1 MNAPLKTLG
10 RYELLHSIARG
21 GMGEIFLAR
30 ARGAGG
36 FEKTVIIKTIV
47 EHLAEEAEFITRFL
61 DEGHIVVQ
69 LVHGNIVPVF
79 DMGEQD
85 GTYFI
90 AMEYVPGRDL
100 RDVLKRLQ
108 MSGDVM
114 PVDLALHI
122 TSELAKGLDYA
133 HRKTDANGESLGIV
147 HRDISPSNIVISS
160 DGEVKII
167 DFGIARAAGR
177 MGKTVSG
184 RIQGKFC
191 YMSPEQA
198 AGRHLDA
205 RSDVFSAGVTL
216 YEMLTG
222 FRPFEGHSDLESLE
236 MVRRCE
242 FDPPSTL
249 NPAVP
254 QEVDEIVMKALAKD
268 PEDRYPSAE
277 RLQVDI
283 LQYLYALGSPPTSN
297 EVGKFLAKLFP
308 EGLERRDLKSARGVS
323 PPRGNLDAVLGDELD
338 RLLGGG
344 TDAFSTTAGGNLGG
358 PTASRIIDSRPISAT
373 SNPSLPMPP
382 MPSSPTISVLGSSQS
397 RRHWLVSA
405 LVLFGVMGL
414 ALAWS
419 LRSTDGELQVSSEPA
434 GAQILIDGGELL
446 GVVTPASITLEP
458 GTHVVTLQKPGYES
472 RTIRIELQAGDRVSI
487 SPTDATLS
495 PRQISRM
502 FTVRASEPGAMI
514 VRDQEDVGEGSVQ
527 IELMPGQV
535 TNVLARK
542 SGCVASNYAL
552 SYDHAASSVVLPLV
566 CEVAATPE
574 SEPQPTDTAEPKTK
588 TRITTVS
595 FESSPPGAEV
605 FIGTQRLGKTPMR
618 HEFDIGEGFTA
629 RFELEGRPA
638 REVVR
643 RPGSRRVVA
652 DFGDIVSGCLD
663 LSLINPAIGEIAIDD
678 GAFEQ
683 VTRGFKRRTLNV
695 GKHAV
700 RARNTIAGKDD
711 RFEVEISPSEKCA
724 LLVIWD

>member
-1 MNAPLKTLG
+1 MTAPLKTLG

-47 EHLAEEAEFITRFL
+47 EHLAEEEEFITRFL

-108 MSGDVM
+108 MTGDVM

-122 TSELAKGLDYA
+122 ISELAKGLDYA
-133 HRKTDANGESLGIV
+133 HRKTDANGVSLGIV
-147 HRDISPSNIVISS
+147 HRDISPSNVVISS

-198 AGRHLDA
+198 AGRPLDA

-222 FRPFEGHSDLESLE
+222 FRPFEGNSDLESLE
-236 MVRRCE
+236 LVRRCE

-249 NPAVP
+249 NPCVP
-254 QEVDEIVMKALAKD
+254 PEVDDIVMKALAKD
-268 PEDRYPSAE
+268 PEERYPSAE
-277 RLQVDI
+277 RLQVDV
-283 LQYLYALGSPPTSN
+283 LQYLYQLGSPPTSS

-344 TDAFSTTAGGNLGG
+344 TDAFSTTAGGLGQ
-358 PTASRIIDSRPISAT
+358 TASRVVDSRPISAT
-373 SNPSLPMPP
+373 SNPSAELPSNVSV
-382 MPSSPTISVLGSSQS
+382 PSAVTSPAAAGAVNRLVWIVPVLLVLG
-397 RRHWLVSA
+397 L
-405 LVLFGVMGL
+405 LGF

-419 LRSTDGELQVSSEPA
+419 MKPSDGELWVSSEPA
-434 GAQILIDGGELL
+434 GAQIVIDGGELL
-446 GVVTPASITLEP
+446 GVVTPATVTLEAGP
-458 GTHVVTLQKPGYES
+458 HVVTLQKQGFES
-472 RTIRIELQAGDRVSI
+472 RTLRVELEPGDRVSI
-487 SPTDATLS
+487 SAGDATLL
-495 PRQISRM
+495 PRQVSRV
-502 FTVRASEPGAMI
+502 FLVRAMEPGAMI
-514 VRDQEDVGEGSVQ
+514 VRDQEDVGEGEVS

-535 TNVLARK
+535 TNVIARK
-542 SGCVASNYAL
+542 SGCVGSNYAL
-552 SYDHAASSVVLPLV
+552 SYDHAASSVVLPLI
-566 CEVAATPE
+566 CETAIAPEMVAPVD
-574 SEPQPTDTAEPKTK
+574 PTEPKNTPRLA
-588 TRITTVS
+588 TIL
-595 FESSPPGAEV
+595 FESSPSGADV
-605 FIGTQRLGKTPMR
+605 YVGQTLMGKTPLR
-618 HEFDIGEGFTA
+618 REFDVGEVFTA
-629 RFELEGRPA
+629 RFELQGYPA
-638 REVVR
+638 KDVSR
-643 RPGSRRVVA
+643 RAGSRRVSA
-652 DFGDIVSGCLD
+652 DFGEVKMGCLD
-663 LSLINPAIGEIAIDD
+663 VSLINPAIGEVAIDD
-678 GAFEQ
+678 GSFEPI
-683 VTRGFKRRTLNV
+683 TRGFKRRMLSV
-695 GKHAV
+695 GKHTV

-711 RFEVEISPSEKCA
+711 RFEVEISPSEKCT